1 MARVKAEMKCPY
13 CPAVK
18 AISGMT
24 SHVRARHTEHYEE
37 FKKNRLA
44 LVEKYK
50 IVEGKPAPSI
60 EETATHEPEDGGQLI
75 TMTEEEHTPAPVEE
89 KDEPVEKQQSGSFL
103 GSVGKALRD
112 W

>member
-13 CPAVK
+13 CDEVK
-18 AISGMT
+18 AVSGMT

-44 LVEKYK
+44 LVDKYK
-50 IVEGKPAPSI
+50 IVEGKPAPVVA
-60 EETATHEPEDGGQLI
+60 EKATPEPEDKGQLI
-75 TMTEEEHTPAPVEE
+75 TMTEEEVTPAPAE
-89 KDEPVEKQQSGSFL
+89 KKEEPVEKQQSGSFL

>member
-13 CPAVK
+13 CDAVK
-18 AISGMT
+18 AVSGMT
-24 SHVRARHTEHYEE
+24 SHVRAKHTEHYEE
-37 FKKNRLA
+37 FKNNRLA

-50 IVEGKPAPSI
+50 IVEGKPTPVSA
-60 EETATHEPEDGGQLI
+60 ETAPPDPDEPPLSAPEPA
-75 TMTEEEHTPAPVEE
+75 TETPTEPDKTPAPAPKE
-89 KDEPVEKQQSGSFL
+89 QQTGSFL

>member
-13 CPAVK
+13 CDEIKAV
-18 AISGMT
+18 SGMT
-24 SHVRARHTEHYEE
+24 SHVRARHTEQYEE
-37 FKKNRLA
+37 FKNNRLA

-50 IVEGKPAPSI
+50 IVEG
-60 EETATHEPEDGGQLI
+60 QR
-75 TMTEEEHTPAPVEE
+75 TPNPTP
-89 KDEPVEKQQSGSFL
+89 EPVPEPDPVPNPDPDPTPEPDPKDQQSGSFL

>member
-13 CPAVK
+13 CDEIKAV
-18 AISGMT
+18 SGMT

-50 IVEGKPAPSI
+50 IVEGKPAPTPSP
-60 EETATHEPEDGGQLI
+60 ETVVETHPAEPVVD
-75 TMTEEEHTPAPVEE
+75 TPAAEPKE
-89 KDEPVEKQQSGSFL
+89 KNPKPVEKQQSGSFL